1 MKRLAEKIIF
11 FDKTISVLAVAVTIA
26 LIFTVMSFIYAG
38 NMEKKNNELK
48 TRLTGIQSLSREV
61 IQIKTVVESKEKKI
75 SLRKST
81 GVVSVLEQILKSLG
95 LEAKEIKPLK
105 KIKVSEFTEENA
117 ELEIQD
123 VDLNSIV
130 NLLYKIDISPLPM
143 KIKSAA
149 INSTFEDPDKFILK
163 LTVSLL
169 SRG

>member
-1 MKRLAEKIIF
+1 MKTLAGKIIF
-11 FDKTISVLAVAVTIA
+11 FDKTISVLAVTMIIA

-38 NMEKKNNELK
+38 NMERKNRGLK
-48 TRLTGIQSLSREV
+48 TRLTAVQSLSRQV
-61 IQIKTVVESKEKKI
+61 IQIKTVVESKEKKTGM
-75 SLRKST
+75 RKST
-81 GVVSVLEQILKSLG
+81 GVVSALEQILKSLG
-95 LEAKEIKPLK
+95 LEAKEIKPLGK
-105 KIKVSEFTEENA
+105 MKAGEFTEENA

-149 INSTFEDPDKFILK
+149 INSTFEDPDRFILK